1 MSTNELN
8 LTAQALLDIKN
19 QIAELQAEAEALT
32 DILKGAMAEQGV
44 ETLNGDNWKAGWKNV
59 NSSRFDSTR
68 FRKENPEVAAQYM
81 KQTISTRFLIG

>member
-1 MSTNELN
+1 MTKKKMNQV
-8 LTAQALLDIKN
+8 AHDLLDIKA
-19 QIAELQAEAEALT
+19 QIAQLEAEAEALT

-44 ETLNGDNWKAGWKNV
+44 ETLNGDNWKASWKNV

-81 KQTISTRFLIG
+81 KQTTSTRFLIG